1 MRKRFLLVFCIYI
14 VSQIAVAQCK
24 FSMTLSINGCSNSLD
39 GRIAERTAEAL
50 FNHYM
55 EQASMGFNSLQ
66 ECNTAR
72 NIILSELD
80 IKDGNC
86 RIRVNV
92 SPCSGCSSMNFNSA
106 DILAIGQ
113 GSSFYSTNGVNEIRD
128 WSNDDMERLLAL
140 NPEYKIT
147 SPVELSM
154 GDERTDLARNRARD
168 NAFVLDTNKPF
179 RSLNVGEDGLINTHS
194 ADLNITNTDWQLIR
208 STKKLP
214 YHTVEEFAEGTTQ
227 QYTSILD
234 NILNLANMPLST
246 FEYNLKQCAYDIEG
260 WYNSESIR
268 LANELDNAEKLH
280 DIANFM
286 LQYKGYL
293 AITYI
298 NGMSD
303 NPAAADN
310 AAKKAFGK
318 TRDELAY
325 ESIEKMEKDLFE
337 KYGMSSEDI
346 AKLKKVI
353 DDENYVQNFVEKARG
368 LKIDEIADKSVDW
381 LVENLDPIATNKSIE
396 LFGKDYNTIGGATGQ
411 VADNSISFD
420 RAIDMGVLLNNDY
433 GLWAHSKEVKA
444 LSNYIQSIKNQ
455 QNLIKEVRDKE
466 TQKIGDL
473 RTIVENNSQE
483 IKSEVSKM
491 SQRDKL
497 NWANNANDIL
507 GRVNSRKAKDS
518 YEIFPDRFRNMYIR
532 EGTFIEYRG
541 E

>member
-1 MRKRFLLVFCIYI
+1 MYVQSQMSMKKLLCLITLALADCMSANAQYTFQSITVAGSGSSSKATTILTWGPYGTREMCEQKRREVE
-14 VSQIAVAQCK
+14 IA
-24 FSMTLSINGCSNSLD
+24 NSWSEPILG
-39 GRIAERTAEAL
+39 GRIEAKTRT
-50 FNHYM
+50 
-55 EQASMGFNSLQ
+55 
-66 ECNTAR
+66 T
-72 NIILSELD
+72 
-80 IKDGNC
+80 
-86 RIRVNV
+86 
-92 SPCSGCSSMNFNSA
+92 PCSGPGGS
-106 DILAIGQ
+106 IGSVDVLGVSK
-113 GSSFYSTNGVNEIRD
+113 GSSFYSTNPVNEIND
-128 WSNDDMERLLAL
+128 WSNDDMDRLLAL
-140 NPEYKIT
+140 NSDYKNS

-154 GDERTDLARNRARD
+154 GDEKTDLARNRAREI
-168 NAFVLDTNKPF
+168 AFVLDTNKPF

-194 ADLNITNTDWQLIR
+194 ADLSITNTDWQLIR

-214 YHTVEEFAEGTTQ
+214 YHTVEEFVEGTTQ
-227 QYTSILD
+227 QYSSILD
-234 NILNLANMPLST
+234 NILNFVNMPLST

-303 NPAAADN
+303 NPTAADN

-325 ESIEKMEKDLFE
+325 ESIEKMEKELFE

-353 DDENYVQNFVEKARG
+353 DDENKVQDYVSKAQGLGLNDIAEKGVVAISE
-368 LKIDEIADKSVDW
+368 KM
-381 LVENLDPIATNKSIE
+381 TNKGLNINLGGGE
-396 LFGKDYNTIGGATGQ
+396 L
-411 VADNSISFD
+411 SISK
-420 RAIDMGVLLNNDY
+420 ALDMGVLLNNDIVLL
-433 GLWAHSKEVKA
+433 GLSKEEKA
-444 LSNYIQSIKNQ
+444 LDNYVQSIKNQ

-473 RTIVENNSQE
+473 LTIVENNTQE
-483 IKSEVSKM
+483 MKRGVSKM

-497 NWANNANDIL
+497 KWANNADDIL

>member
-1 MRKRFLLVFCIYI
+1 MSMKKLLCLITLALADCMSANAQYTFQSITVAGSGSSSKATTILTWGPYGTREMCEQKRREVE
-14 VSQIAVAQCK
+14 IA
-24 FSMTLSINGCSNSLD
+24 NSWSEPILG
-39 GRIAERTAEAL
+39 GRIEAKTRT
-50 FNHYM
+50 
-55 EQASMGFNSLQ
+55 
-66 ECNTAR
+66 T
-72 NIILSELD
+72 
-80 IKDGNC
+80 
-86 RIRVNV
+86 
-92 SPCSGCSSMNFNSA
+92 PCSGPGGS
-106 DILAIGQ
+106 IGSVDVLGVSK
-113 GSSFYSTNGVNEIRD
+113 GSSFYSTNPVNEIND
-128 WSNDDMERLLAL
+128 WSNDDMDRLLAL
-140 NPEYKIT
+140 NSDYKNS

-154 GDERTDLARNRARD
+154 GDEKTDLARNRAREI
-168 NAFVLDTNKPF
+168 AFVLDTNKPF

-194 ADLNITNTDWQLIR
+194 ADLSITNTDWQLIR

-214 YHTVEEFAEGTTQ
+214 YHTVEEFVEGTTQ
-227 QYTSILD
+227 QYSSILD
-234 NILNLANMPLST
+234 NILNFVNMPLST

-303 NPAAADN
+303 NPTAADN

-325 ESIEKMEKDLFE
+325 ESIEKMENDLFE

-346 AKLKKVI
+346 ARLKKEI
-353 DDENYVQNFVEKARG
+353 DDENIVQNFVEKARG
-368 LKIDEIADKSVDW
+368 LKIDEIADKSVDE
-381 LVENLDPIATNKSIE
+381 LVEKLDPIATNKSID
-396 LFGKDYNTIGGATGQ
+396 LLGKDYNTIRGTTGE
-411 VADNSISFD
+411 VADKSITFD

-433 GLWAHSKEVKA
+433 GIWAHSKEVKA
-444 LSNYIQSIKNQ
+444 LENYVQSIKNQ
-455 QNLIKEVRDKE
+455 QNLIKEERDKE

-473 RTIVENNSQE
+473 LTIVENNSQI

-497 NWANNANDIL
+497 DWANNANETLHQTI
-507 GRVNSRKAKDS
+507 
-518 YEIFPDRFRNMYIR
+518 
-532 EGTFIEYRG
+532 
-541 E
+541 